1 MAMKKAVAKRP
12 AHLSSQFHP
21 GVKGRSELPR
31 LSAALGSYLD
41 TVREGYQ
48 EEFGNDDDYDDPNNG
63 QAEEEFRMA
72 HSIAGPQR
80 QDAGADIEDPVDEMA
95 ASNMLQRYRKNRDS
109 GQDQPF
115 SREDI
120 RESYDYRDS
129 Y

>member
-21 GVKGRSELPR
+21 GTKGRSELPR
-31 LSAALGSYLD
+31 LSAALGNFLD
-41 TVREGYQ
+41 SSREIHQFMYGD
-48 EEFGNDDDYDDPNNG
+48 DDDYENPNNG

-95 ASNMLQRYRKNRDS
+95 ASNMLQAYRKNRDS

-115 SREDI
+115 SRQDI
-120 RESYDYRDS
+120 REAYSYREGY
-129 Y
+129 